1 MPPGSGWIQGDSRRV
16 RLPPRHGACVGIYPE
31 GSSPLNSVAISA
43 AMAISTR
50 ITEILRIQ
58 HPVLLA
64 PMDLVADARLAAEVS
79 RAGGLGLIG

>member
-1 MPPGSGWIQGDSRRV
+1 
-16 RLPPRHGACVGIYPE
+16 
-31 GSSPLNSVAISA
+31 
-43 AMAISTR
+43 MAISTR